1 MDKPEEGC
9 NGTSNLDGLSTMSL
23 FGVVKN
29 HLMKLIVSVPPACV
43 SLCIFRDE
51 HITLRKKPQLL
62 IVTIE

>member
-9 NGTSNLDGLSTMSL
+9 NGTSNLDGLSTISH

-29 HLMKLIVSVPPACV
+29 QLMNLIVSVPPACV

-51 HITLRKKPQLL
+51 HIPL
-62 IVTIE
+62 